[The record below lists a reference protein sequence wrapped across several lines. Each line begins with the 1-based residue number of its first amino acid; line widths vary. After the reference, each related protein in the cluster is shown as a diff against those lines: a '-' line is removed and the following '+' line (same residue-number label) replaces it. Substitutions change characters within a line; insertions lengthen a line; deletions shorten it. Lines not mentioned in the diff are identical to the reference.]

1 MYETLEHWKQY
12 KQEKEL
18 QTKIAKEFKLP
29 TTEDVFFDDD
39 GNGYVTS
46 DNSSKLTPLEYE
58 WLLDE
63 LCTKEM
69 SAKEFD
75 KELDKLAKRL

>member
-12 KQEKEL
+12 KQEK
-18 QTKIAKEFKLP
+18 TKQ
-29 TTEDVFFDDD
+29 DV
-39 GNGYVTS
+39 
-46 DNSSKLTPLEYE
+46 SKLTPLEYE

-69 SAKEFD
+69 SGKEFD
-75 KELDKLAKRL
+75 KELDKLVERLNK

>member
-1 MYETLEHWKQY
+1 MYEALEHYEVY
-12 KQEKEL
+12 KQEKDL

-29 TTEDVFFDDD
+29 V
-39 GNGYVTS
+39 S

-75 KELDKLAKRL
+75 KELDKLAERLNK

>member
-29 TTEDVFFDDD
+29 V
-39 GNGYVTS
+39 S
-46 DNSSKLTPLEYE
+46 DNSRKLTVLEYE
-58 WLLDE
+58 YLLDE

-69 SAKEFD
+69 NSKEFD

>member
-1 MYETLEHWKQY
+1 MYQELEHWKQY

-29 TTEDVFFDDD
+29 V
-39 GNGYVTS
+39 S

-69 SAKEFD
+69 SGKEFD
-75 KELDKLAKRL
+75 KELDKLVKRLNK

>member
-1 MYETLEHWKQY
+1 MYETIEHWKQY
-12 KQEKEL
+12 KQEK
-18 QTKIAKEFKLP
+18 AKQ
-29 TTEDVFFDDD
+29 DI
-39 GNGYVTS
+39 
-46 DNSSKLTPLEYE
+46 SKLTPLEYE

-75 KELDKLAKRL
+75 KELDKLAERLNK

>member
-1 MYETLEHWKQY
+1 MNS
-12 KQEKEL
+12 KEL

-29 TTEDVFFDDD
+29 VSDD
-39 GNGYVTS
+39 
-46 DNSSKLTPLEYE
+46 SSKLTPLEYE

-69 SAKEFD
+69 SGKEFD

>member
-1 MYETLEHWKQY
+1 MYEELEFWK
-12 KQEKEL
+12 KHKEEKEL
-18 QTKIAKEFKLP
+18 QSKIAQEYGLFHECGFQYKEKAKQN
-29 TTEDVFFDDD
+29 V
-39 GNGYVTS
+39 
-46 DNSSKLTPLEYE
+46 SKLTPLEYE

-69 SAKEFD
+69 SNKEFD

>member
-1 MYETLEHWKQY
+1 MYEELEAWNAKMA
-12 KQEKEL
+12 KTIDWIEENKL
-18 QTKIAKEFKLP
+18 QNKIVKEFKLP
-29 TTEDVFFDDD
+29 I
-39 GNGYVTS
+39 S

-69 SAKEFD
+69 GSKEFD

>member
-29 TTEDVFFDDD
+29 V
-39 GNGYVTS
+39 S
-46 DNSSKLTPLEYE
+46 DNSSKLTVLEYE
-58 WLLDE
+58 YLLDE

-69 SAKEFD
+69 NSKEFD

>member
-29 TTEDVFFDDD
+29 VSDD
-39 GNGYVTS
+39 
-46 DNSSKLTPLEYE
+46 SSKLTPLEYE

-69 SAKEFD
+69 SGKEFD

>member
-1 MYETLEHWKQY
+1 MNS
-12 KQEKEL
+12 KEL

-29 TTEDVFFDDD
+29 V
-39 GNGYVTS
+39 S
-46 DNSSKLTPLEYE
+46 DNSSKLTVLEYE
-58 WLLDE
+58 YLLDE

-69 SAKEFD
+69 NSKEFD

>member
-1 MYETLEHWKQY
+1 MYETLEHWTQY

-18 QTKIAKEFKLP
+18 QTKIVKEFKLP
-29 TTEDVFFDDD
+29 INDD
-39 GNGYVTS
+39 
-46 DNSSKLTPLEYE
+46 SSKLTPLEYE

-69 SAKEFD
+69 NAKEFD
-75 KELDKLAKRL
+75 KELDKLAERLNK